1 MTTSAKPLASAGV
14 ASPVGKGFRRLS
26 LLTSVWVWLLIV
38 VGGIVRV
45 TGSGLGCP
53 DWPLCYGQVLPPPD
67 QTALIEFS
75 HRFVAGVGGL
85 LILGMV
91 WMAWRQHRD
100 RRWIVW
106 PSTLMIVV
114 LPLQF
119 LLGAV
124 VVLTEL
130 EPLTVAVHLGTAL
143 IIFACCLLATL
154 VANRPA
160 ALDAELFP
168 PRYVP
173 LLLLSI
179 VGLFV
184 LLTTGAIVVGEGA
197 SYACPDWPLCHG
209 MVFPAAGTVLPIV
222 LQMVHRYT
230 VVIMGVLLLAV
241 IGYTLRDR
249 AQRPLTSRWAIALG
263 ILFLAQAGIGAVKIW
278 THLATVWRVAHLG
291 TAAGV
296 WAALVI
302 LAALAYYK
310 EKGIA

>member
-1 MTTSAKPLASAGV
+1 MTTSTQP
-14 ASPVGKGFRRLS
+14 ASPADATRAAGKGFRWLS
-26 LLTSVWVWLLIV
+26 LLTSAWLWLLIV

-75 HRFVAGVGGL
+75 HRLVAGVGGL

-91 WMAWRQHRD
+91 WLAWRQHRD
-100 RRWIVW
+100 QRWIVW
-106 PSTLMIVV
+106 PSLLMIVV

-130 EPLTVAVHLGTAL
+130 EPLSVAVHLGTAL
-143 IIFACCLLATL
+143 IILACCLLATL
-154 VANRPA
+154 AANRPA
-160 ALDAELFP
+160 SLDDEQFP
-168 PRYVP
+168 PHYVP
-173 LLLLSI
+173 LLLLTVI
-179 VGLFV
+179 GLFV
-184 LLTTGAIVVGEGA
+184 LLTTGAVVVGEGA
-197 SYACPDWPLCHG
+197 SYACPDWPLCQG
-209 MVFPAAGTVLPIV
+209 MAFPAADSPLPVV

-230 VVIMGVLLLAV
+230 VVITGVLLLAM

-249 AQRPLTSRWAIALG
+249 AQRPLASRWAIAVG
-263 ILFLAQAGIGAVKIW
+263 VLFLAQAAIGAIKIW
-278 THLATVWRVAHLG
+278 THLATIWRVAHLG
-291 TAAGV
+291 TAAAV

-302 LAALAYYK
+302 LAALAYFR